1 MGSDNVQPLHSI
13 GKMCDKEQ
21 DSAIGDQAKQ
31 DYMAGRKNFTEGDYT
46 QAVINFHNAL
56 KGFEEKGDMQ
66 GVANASDRLGDT
78 CMARE
83 QYEMAVE
90 HFQRASEIC
99 EQEDDSFSQIA
110 LNKKLAVAFENI
122 GEPDKA
128 FELYFDM
135 LEHYRLTNNPKGV
148 VGVLESVAALYEEVD
163 EKKKAVDTYR
173 TISSIHANFKHDRIA
188 AGFSERAD
196 KLEKEA

>member
-1 MGSDNVQPLHSI
+1 MGSDSIQPLQSI
-13 GKMCDKEQ
+13 GPMCDNKQ
-21 DSAIGDQAKQ
+21 DGAIDDQAKQ
-31 DYMAGRKNFTEGDYT
+31 DYMSGRKNFSEGDYT

-56 KGFEEKGDMQ
+56 KGFEEKGDIQ

-83 QYEMAVE
+83 QYEMAVD
-90 HFQRASEIC
+90 HFQRAAEIC

-110 LNKKLAVAFENI
+110 LNKKLAVAFEKI

-135 LEHYRLTNNPKGV
+135 LEHYQLTNNPKGV
-148 VGVLESVAALYEEVD
+148 VGVLESVAALYEEVG
-163 EKKKAVDTYR
+163 EKEKAADTYR
-173 TISSIHANFKHDRIA
+173 TISSIHANFKHNRIA
-188 AGFSERAD
+188 ADFAERAD